1 MFERVGQS
9 FPDEVVARKADRRR
23 QALDAVHVQVDA

>member
-9 FPDEVVARKADRRR
+9 FADDVVAREAYSRR